1 MPRFEDAR
9 ASSAC
14 MALITGSLAAFG
26 AGLSTAAAEEVSAKA
41 RGRPVSC
48 AASAQQAAKRKN
60 CFAPVLQL
68 PPVRGAFELF
78 MECELPMLVYPLPIL
93 SKTLAERVSTSG
105 SIFEYA

>member
-1 MPRFEDAR
+1 MT
-9 ASSAC
+9 
-14 MALITGSLAAFG
+14 LITGSLAAFG
-26 AGLSTAAAEEVSAKA
+26 AGLSTAAAEEVLPEAKV

-60 CFAPVLQL
+60 CFARVLKL
-68 PPVRGAFELF
+68 PLVRGAFELF

-93 SKTLAERVSTSG
+93 PKTRAERVPKSG